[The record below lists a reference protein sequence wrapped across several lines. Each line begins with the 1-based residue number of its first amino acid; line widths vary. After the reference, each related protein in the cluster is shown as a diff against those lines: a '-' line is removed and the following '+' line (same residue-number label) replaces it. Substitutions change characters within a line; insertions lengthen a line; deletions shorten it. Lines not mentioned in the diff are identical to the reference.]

1 MSTSAF
7 FERLA
12 FRLIWRR
19 LLNLPRSHYSI
30 FILAVCVI
38 GGKAFASDQ
47 FQEHPNESLGS
58 PPIAGFEQI
67 EKFSPKSP
75 YYRAS
80 EPVGEIILTLS
91 DDSIIPQ
98 CTGIVLNEELV
109 LTARHCFEG
118 LGLSIKAVTFLLGYR
133 TFHSGT
139 PYKLNVKAREV
150 GAAQQDDYM
159 LLSAIDRF
167 DISKLKIPKLGDDP
181 YSKQDL
187 LIYHHP
193 FGQSLMLSMQGCRA
207 ALEATEGV
215 VLQHY
220 CDTET
225 GSSGAPI
232 MDIEFNLVG
241 IHLSG
246 GRRPKEELSTNRGL
260 LISEVSKVSS
270 LFRDVMAR
278 QAGAKPPAVVVAP
291 PTSTTTYTLKDGG
304 KFTLADGKWFY
315 SERGGDDAGK
325 KLTPQL
331 GGDASQVLWDSSTDS
346 IFEIPKAGG
355 PVRVKQGSGEWRA
368 LGTVSVQ

>member
-1 MSTSAF
+1 MGSAS
-7 FERLA
+7 L
-12 FRLIWRR
+12 
-19 LLNLPRSHYSI
+19 
-30 FILAVCVI
+30 
-38 GGKAFASDQ
+38 ASDQ
-47 FQEHPNESLGS
+47 YRDHPNESLG
-58 PPIAGFEQI
+58 PPPVAGFEQI
-67 EKFSPKSP
+67 EKFSQKSP
-75 YYRAS
+75 YYIAS
-80 EPVGEIILTLS
+80 EPVGDVILTLS
-91 DDSIIPQ
+91 DGTDIPQ
-98 CTGIVLNEELV
+98 CTGTVLSEDLV

-118 LGLSIKAVTFLLGYR
+118 LNLPIKAVTFLLGYR

-139 PYKLNVKAREV
+139 PYKLNPQAREV
-150 GAAQQDDYM
+150 GKAQQEDYM
-159 LLSAIDRF
+159 LLSAIERF
-167 DISKLKIPKLGDDP
+167 DVSKMKIPKLGADP

-207 ALEATEGV
+207 ALEPTEGV

-246 GRRPKEELSTNRGL
+246 GRRPKEETSTNRGL

-278 QAGAKPPAVVVAP
+278 QAGAKPSPMVTVVP
-291 PTSTTTYTLKDGG
+291 PTSTTIYALKGGG
-304 KFTLADGKWFY
+304 KFTLADGKWTY
-315 SERGGDDAGK
+315 SERGGEDAGR

-331 GGDASQVLWDSSTDS
+331 GGNASQVLWDSGSDTL
-346 IFEIPKAGG
+346 FEFPKDGG
-355 PVRVKQGSGEWRA
+355 LLRVKQGAGEWRDV
-368 LGTVSVQ
+368 GMVSTQ